1 MNTET
6 LPSSREREGRLA
18 FGADEPVDLVGTC
31 RVDGGAIHAA
41 VEPATRLTAGM
52 GGYKRVGEEEVFAC
66 KT

>member
-1 MNTET
+1 M
-6 LPSSREREGRLA
+6 
-18 FGADEPVDLVGTC
+18 ADEPVDLVGTC
-31 RVDGGAIHAA
+31 RVDRRAIHAA